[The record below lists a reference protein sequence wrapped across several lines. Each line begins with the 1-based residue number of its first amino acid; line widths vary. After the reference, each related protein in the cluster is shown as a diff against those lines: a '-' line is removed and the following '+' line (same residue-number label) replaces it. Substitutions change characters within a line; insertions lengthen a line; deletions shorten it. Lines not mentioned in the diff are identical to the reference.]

1 MKPNNDAR
9 VSQIPAHSD
18 EDSLRGKEP
27 EIPENATEN
36 ALPDGKV
43 PENRNA
49 EKAVAKTGHAT
60 KRPQIPASGAKN
72 RPHGTQPENSE
83 NDPENSPPD
92 GKLPENRNAEKAI
105 RKTRRAS
112 KRPQIPASGAKNR
125 PRSPQPEN
133 FENDTE
139 NSPPDEKPQTP
150 EGRKSAGPNP
160 NPALALLNA
169 HPRKFAN
176 VGLVVPTWKYYKGRK
191 LGPYYRLQFRLQG
204 RTRHVYL
211 GREGPRVQAVRER
224 LAELHAV
231 LARRRMY
238 DKMVKRARAQVHVDL
253 AALQRQLAAAGL
265 RSKAIQV
272 RGLRADFAGR

>member
-1 MKPNNDAR
+1 MRRKNPR
-9 VSQIPAHSD
+9 
-18 EDSLRGKEP
+18 
-27 EIPENATEN
+27 
-36 ALPDGKV
+36 
-43 PENRNA
+43 
-49 EKAVAKTGHAT
+49 
-60 KRPQIPASGAKN
+60 IPASGAKN
-72 RPHGTQPENSE
+72 RPRGTEPEIPENDPENAPPDGKLPEIRNARKAIRKTRHAAKRPQITAFGAKNRSRGTQPENSE
-83 NDPENSPPD
+83 NDPDNSPPD

-139 NSPPDEKPQTP
+139 KSPPDEKPQTP
-150 EGRKSAGPNP
+150 EGRTSADPNS
-160 NPALALLNA
+160 NPALALVNA
-169 HPRKFAN
+169 HPRKFAHG
-176 VGLVVPTWKYYKGRK
+176 GLVAATWKYYKGRK
-191 LGPYYRLQFRLQG
+191 LGPYYRLQFRVQG